1 MPEPRVLANAATVRK
16 ALPFDWRA
24 CMKQMSRNL
33 LGVLALP
40 ALLWGSAAAFSAPD
54 EDDPDEAA
62 DVQANGGFMVQ
73 EANFDQWVFEGSANA
88 AAGRERINSHL
99 KLKLNE
105 LIRVCDLTEAQ
116 QKKLSL
122 AARGDMKRF
131 FDEVEEVRKKFLKVK
146 NDRNGFN
153 NIWQEIH
160 PLQQQQAAGLFGD
173 SSFFGK
179 TIRRTLTDEQ
189 QAKYQ
194 IVQEERRRFRYRAAI
209 EVALHT
215 LGNTVALRHDQHE
228 AVLKLV
234 AEETQPL
241 HVFGQYDHYA
251 IMFKMS
257 ELPAAKLKSLL
268 DERQWKLLQQQMN
281 QSRGMESTL
290 IEQGII
296 DAPKGGI
303 LKSMRSFIGEAGL
316 GAGERRDAVKERDG
330 DK

>member
-40 ALLWGSAAAFSAPD
+40 VLLWGSAAAFSAPD

-73 EANFDQWVFEGSANA
+73 EA
-88 AAGRERINSHL
+88 
-99 KLKLNE
+99 
-105 LIRVCDLTEAQ
+105 
-116 QKKLSL
+116 
-122 AARGDMKRF
+122 
-131 FDEVEEVRKKFLKVK
+131 
-146 NDRNGFN
+146 
-153 NIWQEIH
+153 
-160 PLQQQQAAGLFGD
+160 
-173 SSFFGK
+173 
-179 TIRRTLTDEQ
+179 
-189 QAKYQ
+189 KYQ
-194 IVQEERRRFRYRAAI
+194 IVQEERRRFRYQAAI

-316 GAGERRDAVKERDG
+316 
-330 DK
+330 